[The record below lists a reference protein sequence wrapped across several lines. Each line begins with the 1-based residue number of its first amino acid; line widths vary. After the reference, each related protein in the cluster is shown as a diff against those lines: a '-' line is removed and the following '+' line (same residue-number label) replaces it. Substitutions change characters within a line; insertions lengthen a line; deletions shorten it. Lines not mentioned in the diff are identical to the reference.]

1 MTNKEVT
8 EKIAEYFGESK
19 EARALEYVKDISR
32 IIHLCKDMNDREMMN
47 YTQENRIKAEAENK
61 VYNEIGGLVDR
72 LIEIMEKE

>member
-1 MTNKEVT
+1 MIVRPAPQKPFL
-8 EKIAEYFGESK
+8 KRFDMGK
-19 EARALEYVKDISR
+19 ALEYVKDISR

-72 LIEIMEKE
+72 LIEIMEKA